1 MKRTMSKSIPQ
12 LRRLH
17 GRIIYPVD
25 VRKVSVEEEIDGT
38 TETHY
43 SYFKVELEDRGDDL
57 SDPAVFAKQRYADL
71 RRLAPFPHGY
81 GSKDE
86 QLEMQQEQGF
96 TAWQDH
102 CQQVRDNFPK
112 S

>member
-1 MKRTMSKSIPQ
+1 MKRTMSKSVPQ

-25 VRKVSVEEEIDGT
+25 VREVSVEADDDGT

-43 SYFKVELEDRGDDL
+43 SYFKIELEDRGDDL
-57 SDPAVFAKQRYADL
+57 SDPSAFAKRRYADL
-71 RRLAPFPHGY
+71 RRLAPMPHGY
-81 GSKDE
+81 GTVQE
-86 QLEMQQEQGF
+86 QLEMLQEKGF
-96 TAWQDH
+96 APWQDH
-102 CQQVRDNFPK
+102 CQQVKNNFPK

>member
-1 MKRTMSKSIPQ
+1 MKRTMSKSVPQ

-17 GRIIYPVD
+17 GKIIYPVD
-25 VRKVSVEEEIDGT
+25 VREVNVEEDDGT

-43 SYFKVELEDRGDDL
+43 SYFKVELTDRGDDL
-57 SDPAVFAKQRYADL
+57 SDPSVFAKRRYADL
-71 RRLAPFPHGY
+71 RRLAPAPHGY
-81 GSKDE
+81 GSKEE

-96 TAWQDH
+96 SVWQDH
-102 CQQVRDNFPK
+102 CQQVKNNFPK